1 MSEFATVPAN
11 VGDTTQLR
19 KFGHSNAV
27 GAAEETIWDGGTTY
41 TFMTSPSTL
50 SLSSTS
56 IKDASAGD
64 GARTIQIYGHTSD
77 NIEQDET
84 LTLNGVTP
92 VYTATKYLRVHRM
105 IVRSGGSDAANDGTI
120 YAGTGAVGTSGVP
133 ANKFAAMLAG
143 ENQTLMAL
151 WTVPAGKI
159 AYMEDFYAATDSKKA
174 TAVRL
179 KVRPP
184 GEVFQTRKIILLD
197 NNTEQIKLHEKPI
210 GEKTDIKI
218 TAMASGGGGD
228 VSAGFNLW
236 YE

>member
-1 MSEFATVPAN
+1 MAFAIVPAN
-11 VGDTTQLR
+11 VGDTTQIR
-19 KFGHSNAV
+19 KFGHSNAI
-27 GAAEETIWDGGTTY
+27 GAEEETVWDGGTTY
-41 TFMTSPSTL
+41 TFLTSPSTL

-56 IKDASAGD
+56 TNDASAGT
-64 GARTIQIYGHTSD
+64 GARTIQVYGHTSD

-92 VYTATKYLRVHRM
+92 VYTATKYLRIHRM
-105 IVRSGGSDAANDGTI
+105 IVRSGGTIAANNGTI

-133 ANKFAAMLAG
+133 ANKFAAILVG

-197 NNTEQIKLHEKPI
+197 DNTEQINLHEKVVAA
-210 GEKTDIKI
+210 KSDIKI
-218 TAMASGGGGD
+218 TAAAFGGGGD